1 MMLNIVPWP
10 LNAQNT
16 PDLSETPNMKDSRPL
31 GDATRIIHN
40 RRHVDAQGSP
50 YSPLYNTTTYRF
62 DNTRDLLDVISGQ
75 QAGNLYT
82 RWGSNPTIQEL
93 EQGLAQLEHA
103 EAALAFGSGMAAIS
117 ATLLALGR
125 HGVVCVGD
133 LYGGTQELLKQLQ
146 MLGISVTV
154 LLKEQHAELA
164 QALTTPDM
172 LVYCETP
179 ANPTLS
185 ILDIHELAAV
195 AHANGARLA
204 VDNTFASP
212 INQQPLTLGADVV
225 LHSASKYLGGHSD
238 ITAGAVMASA
248 ELVCLIAP
256 WRKSLG
262 QIIAPEVAALLA
274 RSLRTL
280 PLRVRQ
286 HNDNA
291 LAVAQAMKVH
301 PRIRR
306 VLYPGLPDFSGY
318 ALAAQQMRGF
328 GGMLSIEVDGGFDEA
343 AAVADNLA
351 LFILATSLGGVESL
365 VSQPCATSHYA
376 LSAQERQQRGISD
389 GLLRLSVGLENADD
403 LIHDLEQALAKVFC

>member
-1 MMLNIVPWP
+1 
-10 LNAQNT
+10 
-16 PDLSETPNMKDSRPL
+16 MKDSSPL

-62 DNTRDLLDVISGQ
+62 DRTSDLLDVIGGQ
-75 QAGNLYT
+75 GEGNLYT

-93 EQGLAQLEHA
+93 EQGLAQLESA

-125 HGVVCVGD
+125 QGIVCVGD

-146 MLGISVTV
+146 MLGIPVTV
-154 LLKEQHAELA
+154 LLKEQQVELA

-185 ILDIHELAAV
+185 ILDIRELATV
-195 AHANGARLA
+195 AHAHGARLV
-204 VDNTFASP
+204 VDNTFATP
-212 INQQPLTLGADVV
+212 INQQPLVLGADAV

-238 ITAGAVMASA
+238 ITAGALMTSDACMRMV
-248 ELVCLIAP
+248 AP
-256 WRKSLG
+256 WRKNLG

-291 LAVAQAMKVH
+291 LAVAQAMKAH

-306 VLYPGLPDFSGY
+306 VLYPGLPECAGH
-318 ALAAQQMRGF
+318 ALASRQMNGF
-328 GGMLSIEVDGGFDEA
+328 GGMLSIEVDGGFEEA
-343 AAVADNLA
+343 AAVADNLQ
-351 LFILATSLGGVESL
+351 LFLLATSLGGVESL
-365 VSQPCATSHYA
+365 VSQPCATSHFA
-376 LSAQERQQRGISD
+376 LSVEERQQRGISD

-403 LIHDLEQALAKVFC
+403 LIRDLEQALARVFGE